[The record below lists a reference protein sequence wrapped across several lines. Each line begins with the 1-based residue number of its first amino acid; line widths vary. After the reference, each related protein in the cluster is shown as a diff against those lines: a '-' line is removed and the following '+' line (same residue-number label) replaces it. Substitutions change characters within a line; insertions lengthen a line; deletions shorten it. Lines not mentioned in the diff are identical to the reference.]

1 MTKGKS
7 KKVTFARVKRREQGD
22 HEDIIEDMDFLTSE
36 ERTQFIY
43 EEDQNESCDEDHHS
57 DQETETRQLVLQQ
70 NRKKKKSGGFQS
82 MGKI

>member
-7 KKVTFARVKRREQGD
+7 KKVTFARVKRQEQD
-22 HEDIIEDMDFLTSE
+22 YHDDVIEDMDFLTSE

-43 EEDQNESCDEDHHS
+43 EEDQNDEEHHS

>member
-7 KKVTFARVKRREQGD
+7 KKVTFARVKRREQDD